1 MGQSLK
7 KDEKIKQLS
16 KELNDAAFY
25 YKGGVAEIIAISVIK
40 YEKYAS
46 GGACP
51 ETNKG
56 MNEHRKKGGKY
67 NVTRD

>member
-1 MGQSLK
+1 MEQSLK
-7 KDEKIKQLS
+7 RDEKIKQLS
-16 KELNDAAFY
+16 RELNDAAFY
-25 YKGGVAEIIAISVIK
+25 YKGGVAESIAISVIK

-46 GGACP
+46 GGASP
-51 ETNKG
+51 EIKKG

>member
-7 KDEKIKQLS
+7 SDEKIKQLS

-25 YKGGVAEIIAISVIK
+25 YKGGAAEAIAVSVIK
-40 YEKYAS
+40 FEKYAS
-46 GGACP
+46 GGAYP

-56 MNEHRKKGGKY
+56 MNEHGKKGGKY
-67 NVTRD
+67 NVKRD